1 MLFDTFYSWGHPARE
16 IAKMTIA
23 PSTEPNRFNAN
34 YIKTQR
40 RLSVPVP
47 RVGPPTLPSKGSDQ
61 WGQLIAK
68 AVSTSTAKVF
78 NKNYLKPN
86 PDNLRHI
93 PPPRLYTKEGALA
106 QLKGA
111 ESESADD
118 KVEAVSPIEKATRI
132 AAAQEDGS
140 DLEKYWNDIIVSL
153 TQLKDIQ
160 ATRPLT
166 SQELQVQTDILQ
178 IIKDYELTN
187 NTLTSPGPMPAA
199 GPGSTAKIQAA
210 IAAIP
215 AGATAADIRAIMAAL
230 PAPATNLEIEAIMKG
245 LPQPATELEIRAIM
259 SGLPQSPTAIEI
271 GDAIVAAIKKGKASS
286 SRSLSSSSSSSSA
299 PKTPPSI
306 PSTPPSIPSTTTT
319 NPVKIVL
326 PPTTATP
333 PKIAPPPKNSTYNEL
348 KDFVRLNKLSVSLAT
363 GGASKR
369 TLNDIYKDIIAA
381 LSALP

>member
-34 YIKTQR
+34 YIKTQK

-187 NTLTSPGPMPAA
+187 TLKSPC
-199 GPGSTAKIQAA
+199 
-210 IAAIP
+210 
-215 AGATAADIRAIMAAL
+215 AL
-230 PAPATNLEIEAIMKG
+230 L
-245 LPQPATELEIRAIM
+245 L
-259 SGLPQSPTAIEI
+259 
-271 GDAIVAAIKKGKASS
+271 
-286 SRSLSSSSSSSSA
+286 
-299 PKTPPSI
+299 
-306 PSTPPSIPSTTTT
+306 
-319 NPVKIVL
+319 
-326 PPTTATP
+326 
-333 PKIAPPPKNSTYNEL
+333 
-348 KDFVRLNKLSVSLAT
+348 
-363 GGASKR
+363 
-369 TLNDIYKDIIAA
+369 
-381 LSALP
+381 